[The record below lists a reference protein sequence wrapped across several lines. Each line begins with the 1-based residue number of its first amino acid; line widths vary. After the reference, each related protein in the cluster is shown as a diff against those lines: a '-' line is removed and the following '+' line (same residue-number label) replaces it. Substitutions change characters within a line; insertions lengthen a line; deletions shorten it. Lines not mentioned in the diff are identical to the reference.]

1 MKAQEVLLGSLLLL
15 LIMGMDVAAIK
26 MLFGQGVTV
35 LLVSV
40 LLGLECLFML
50 SYHCHERCKP
60 GVSLPPTRW
69 SRRFQAFFLV
79 LTLCCIGVFATHD
92 LGLLDVYRP
101 TIQLAFWWLFAGLA
115 MLGVGLALYTLLD
128 EPETAATKAVD
139 PASDVSTQYGK
150 AGYS

>member
-1 MKAQEVLLGSLLLL
+1 MQAWRFTPTNSLEQ
-15 LIMGMDVAAIK
+15 K
-26 MLFGQGVTV
+26 
-35 LLVSV
+35 VSSV
-40 LLGLECLFML
+40 
-50 SYHCHERCKP
+50 
-60 GVSLPPTRW
+60 
-69 SRRFQAFFLV
+69 FLV